1 MRFRGRRRILVI
13 GTILAVI
20 AIIPSYVRVFV
31 IVGDSD
37 APHFVTGDRVLLSFA
52 AYDIRAPYSGLRVVR
67 LADSKPGDMVLIRL
81 ADARL
86 AVKRVIA
93 GPGTR
98 IAMRDNHLTI
108 DFVALEYVAVA
119 PQDIAAISRGGL
131 GPVVEIERG
140 NGPDVYIS
148 FSHDGG
154 LGDLEEQVVPAG
166 RYFVLGSNR
175 DASMDSRQLG
185 ALRRER
191 ILGKVIGRIA
201 SAS

>member
-1 MRFRGRRRILVI
+1 MGLRGRRRICVI
-13 GTILAVI
+13 GIVLAAL

-37 APHFVTGDRVLLSFA
+37 APQFVTGDRVLLSFV
-52 AYDIRAPYSGLRVVR
+52 AYDIRVPYSNHRLVR
-67 LADSKPGDMVLIRL
+67 LADPKPGDMVLIRL
-81 ADARL
+81 ADARV

-108 DFVALEYVAVA
+108 DGVALEYVGVA
-119 PQDIAAISRGGL
+119 PRDMAAISRGEL
-131 GPVVEIERG
+131 YPVVEIERG

-148 FSHDGG
+148 FGHDGS
-154 LGDLEEQVVPAG
+154 LDDFEEQVVPAG

-175 DASMDSRQLG
+175 DVSMDSRQLG
-185 ALRRER
+185 ALQRER
-191 ILGKVIGRIA
+191 ILGKIIGRIG
-201 SAS
+201 SAG

>member
-1 MRFRGRRRILVI
+1 MRFRGRRRIYVI
-13 GTILAVI
+13 GIILAAI

-37 APHFVTGDRVLLSFA
+37 APHFVTGDRVLLSLA
-52 AYDIRAPYSGLRVVR
+52 AYDIRVPYSGHRVVR
-67 LADSKPGDMVLIRL
+67 LADPRPGDMVLIRL

-108 DFVALEYVAVA
+108 DGVALEYAAMA
-119 PQDIAAISRGGL
+119 PQDIAAISRGRL
-131 GPVVEIERG
+131 YPMVEIERG

-148 FSHDGG
+148 FGHDGS
-154 LGDLEEQVVPAG
+154 LGDFEEQVVPAG
-166 RYFVLGSNR
+166 HYFVLGSNR

-185 ALRRER
+185 ALQRER
-191 ILGKVIGRIA
+191 ILGKIIGRIG